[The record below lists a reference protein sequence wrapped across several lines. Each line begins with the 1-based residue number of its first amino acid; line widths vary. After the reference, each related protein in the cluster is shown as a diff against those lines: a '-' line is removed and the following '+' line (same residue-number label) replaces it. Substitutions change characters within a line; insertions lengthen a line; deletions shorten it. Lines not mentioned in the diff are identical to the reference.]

1 MKIAVVVAFVA
12 LVFSACGNPVSHIPE
27 FPRSDFVPAGKLPG
41 IVPGGGQYKLIP
53 YDQINIRFPFHPEQ
67 DPKTSAVPVQPDG
80 TVFLDG
86 VGPIKAAGMGP
97 EELAKV
103 IAEKTSDRLRDPQVV
118 VTIVNYAPRRV
129 FVGGEVKSPGVVS
142 IQDGMTPLQAIFER
156 GGFTTTAQMDSV
168 VLIRD
173 AASADPQIGR
183 LDLTQAMDNMA
194 AERIILAANDVL
206 YVPMS
211 GIGRSNQWVK
221 QNIKDL
227 IPWELLRPPSA
238 RDLILR

>member
-1 MKIAVVVAFVA
+1 MKIPIVVAIAA
-12 LVFSACGNPVSHIPE
+12 LLGWACNPVSHIPE
-27 FPRSDFVPAGKLPG
+27 FPRSEFVPAGKLPG
-41 IVPGGGQYKLIP
+41 VVPGGGQYKLIP

-67 DPKTSAVPVQPDG
+67 DPKTPSVPVQPDG
-80 TVFLDG
+80 NIFLDG
-86 VGPIKAAGMGP
+86 VGAIKAAGMAP
-97 EELAKV
+97 EELANV
-103 IAEKTSDRLRDPQVV
+103 IAQKTSDRLRDPHVV

-129 FVGGEVKSPGVVS
+129 FVGGEVKSPGVVN

-168 VLIRD
+168 VLIRE
-173 AASADPQIGR
+173 AASTDPQIGR

-211 GIGRSNQWVK
+211 GIGRSNLWVK
-221 QNIKDL
+221 QHLKEIV
-227 IPWELLRPPSA
+227 PWEILRPPSV
-238 RDLILR
+238 RDLMFQ